1 MEAPEGSGVIEAS
14 ARLERAA
21 RMLREHPVPLRH
33 AAIIELL
40 TEAIFD
46 VAVTS
51 PSDQAHKVEIIAR
64 AMRD

>member
-1 MEAPEGSGVIEAS
+1 MIEAA

-21 RMLREHPVPLRH
+21 QMLRERPVPVRH
-33 AAIIELL
+33 AAIIEML
-40 TEAIFD
+40 TEVIFD

-64 AMRD
+64 AMRNGYYINDKA

>member
-1 MEAPEGSGVIEAS
+1 MIEAS

-21 RMLREHPVPLRH
+21 QLLREHPVPVRH

-46 VAVTS
+46 IAVTS
-51 PSDQAHKVEIIAR
+51 PGDQAHKVEIIAR

>member
-1 MEAPEGSGVIEAS
+1 MIEAA

-21 RMLREHPVPLRH
+21 RMLRERPVPIRH

-46 VAVTS
+46 IALTN
-51 PSDQAHKVEIIAR
+51 PSDQAHKVEVIAR
-64 AMRD
+64 LMRD

>member
-1 MEAPEGSGVIEAS
+1 VIEAA

-21 RMLREHPVPLRH
+21 RMLRERPVPVRH

>member
-1 MEAPEGSGVIEAS
+1 VIEAA

-21 RMLREHPVPLRH
+21 RMLREHPVPIRH

-46 VAVTS
+46 VAQTS
-51 PSDQAHKVEIIAR
+51 PGDQAHKVEVIAR
-64 AMRD
+64 VMRD

>member
-1 MEAPEGSGVIEAS
+1 
-14 ARLERAA
+14 
-21 RMLREHPVPLRH
+21 MLRERPVPVRH

-46 VAVTS
+46 IAQTS

>member
-1 MEAPEGSGVIEAS
+1 VIEAA

-21 RMLREHPVPLRH
+21 QMLRERPVPVRH

-46 VAVTS
+46 IAQTS

-64 AMRD
+64 VMRD